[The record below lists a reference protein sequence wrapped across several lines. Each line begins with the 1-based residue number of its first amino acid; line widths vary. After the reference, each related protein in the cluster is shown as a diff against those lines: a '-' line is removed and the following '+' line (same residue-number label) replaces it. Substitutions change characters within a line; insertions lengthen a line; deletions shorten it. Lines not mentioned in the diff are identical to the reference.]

1 MNNEEQN
8 PVIEVKNLTVK
19 FNGFTA
25 VDSINFDVYG
35 GEVVGILG
43 SNGAGKSSTM
53 KVLSGVM
60 KPSSGEV
67 RIDGHVLTSVNE
79 EEEAKKLIGYCP
91 DVGGLVVGA
100 TPRSHVQ
107 LLLSLDDRRDNYD
120 KGLYLI
126 DRFGLRQFIDTRVGG
141 FSHGMSRRLSV
152 LLAVLASKKVLILD
166 EPFDGVD
173 PEGEEAITEVVQ
185 EAKNAGLAV
194 IVCTHRL
201 DLLTAVTDRIVVMN
215 KGSIIESLPA
225 EQLEGKEGAM
235 KYRNLLRDDSELSDK
250 IDMFDSVYG
259 DGGTPVA
266 SS

>member
-1 MNNEEQN
+1 MNNIEKK
-8 PVIEVKNLTVK
+8 PVIEVKDLTIQ

-60 KPSSGEV
+60 KPSSGAV
-67 RIDGHVLTSVNE
+67 TIDGNLLTSVNE

-107 LLLSLDDRRDNYD
+107 LLLSLDDRKQNYD

-126 DRFGLRQFIDTRVGG
+126 DRFGLRRFIDTRVGG

-152 LLAVLASKKVLILD
+152 LLAVLSSKKVLILD

-173 PEGEEAITEVVQ
+173 PEGEEAITEVVE
-185 EAKNAGLAV
+185 EARSAGLAV

-201 DLLTAVTDRIVVMN
+201 DLLTAVTDRIVIMN
-215 KGSIIESLPA
+215 RGKIIESLPA
-225 EQLEGKEGAM
+225 AELEGKEGAK
-235 KYRNLLRDDSELSDK
+235 KYRDMLRTDSNGTMHSN
-250 IDMFDSVYG
+250 MFDDVSG
-259 DGGTPVA
+259 ASVA
-266 SS
+266 SA

>member
-1 MNNEEQN
+1 MNETERN
-8 PVIEVKNLTVK
+8 PVIEVKNLTIK

-25 VDSINFDVYG
+25 VDNINFDVHS

-60 KPSSGEV
+60 KPTAGEV
-67 RIDGHVLTSVNE
+67 LIDGHVLTSRSE
-79 EEEAKKLIGYCP
+79 EETAKKLIGYCP

-107 LLLSLDDRRDNYD
+107 LLLSLDGRKENYD

-126 DRFGLRQFIDTRVGG
+126 EKFGLSRFIDTRVGG

-173 PEGEEAITEVVQ
+173 PEGEEAITEVIE
-185 EAKNAGLAV
+185 EAKRAGLAV

-215 KGSIIESLPA
+215 RGKIVESLPA
-225 EQLEGKEGAM
+225 EQLEGKAGAL
-235 KYRNLLRDDSELSDK
+235 KYKNMLKSNTVEREKMN
-250 IDMFDSVYG
+250 MFTTDETGSTV
-259 DGGTPVA
+259 VSA
-266 SS
+266 